1 MDAATNLANALE
13 AAVLALRVFQHG
25 NGTSELAISIA
36 DVGETALHH
45 AGFGELLARKP
56 DPDADVISVSQV
68 QKRRAKVVRDAFVAL
83 ACDARDDREAVA
95 LVALATRSTSP
106 RLARLARMIAE

>member
-1 MDAATNLANALE
+1 MDTATNLANALE

-25 NGTSELAISIA
+25 NGTSELARSIA
-36 DVGETALHH
+36 DVGEAALHH
-45 AGFGELLARKP
+45 AGFGELIQRAP
-56 DPDADVISVSQV
+56 EPDAGPVSQSC
-68 QKRRAKVVRDAFVAL
+68 KRRAKVVRDAFIAL

-106 RLARLARMIAE
+106 RLARLARMIAK